1 MGRLLDE
8 DIVIGA
14 ISKILSE
21 RCGGN
26 TVWWKPVAEAVVK
39 NLPSAQPSNGA
50 CWGCQCEKVEKLQSE
65 REKGEW
71 IQKRLDYNN
80 DVWIRWECSRC
91 GYLREK
97 GWKYILEAKK
107 PEALFC
113 EMCGADMRGEQE

>member
-50 CWGCQCEKVEKLQSE
+50 CWGCQCEKVEKLQPE
-65 REKGEW
+65 REKGY
-71 IQKRLDYNN
+71 I
-80 DVWIRWECSRC
+80 VIRVISMVDGEDCFCS
-91 GYLREK
+91 E
-97 GWKYILEAKK
+97 
-107 PEALFC
+107 
-113 EMCGADMRGEQE
+113 CGAYCLSTAYKFCPKCGIKFIGVRGEQDEIDNCYQIN